1 MNTHQ
6 NARLT
11 VWRRRELA
19 QLADQPGACLSTL
32 ARQFGV
38 SRRTVYKWRTRYRD
52 GGEAA
57 LADRS
62 SRPGTSPRQLAGRA
76 LRQVA
81 RRRAQRWSSCR
92 IAAATGIPI
101 ATVVRAQRRLG
112 LARLTP
118 LRAVEP
124 IQRYEWPRPGDLL
137 HVDIKKLGKVGRVGH
152 RIHGDRRTR
161 VRGIGWEAVHVA
173 IDDHTRW
180 AYVEVLPDEQA
191 VTTAGFLARA
201 VAHFRALG
209 VRVRRVLSDN
219 GSAYR
224 SRLVAAVLQTARIRH
239 RFTRPYRPRTNG
251 KAERFIR
258 TLLAEWA
265 YVRAYASSGWRTH
278 ALAPMLSHYN
288 HHRPHY
294 GIGGATPAARLAA
307 AL

>member
-1 MNTHQ
+1 VNTHQ
-6 NARLT
+6 HARLT
-11 VWRRRELA
+11 VWRRRELV
-19 QLADQPGACLSTL
+19 QLADQPGAGLSPV

-38 SRRTVYKWRTRYRD
+38 SRRTVYTWRARWRN
-52 GGEAA
+52 GGEPA

-62 SRPGTSPRQLAGRA
+62 SRPHHSPRQLRGRA
-76 LRQVA
+76 LQAVA

-92 IAAATGIPI
+92 IAATTGLPI
-101 ATVVRAQRRLG
+101 ATVVRAQRRLR
-112 LARLTP
+112 LARLPRLTP
-118 LRAVEP
+118 LEP
-124 IQRYEWPRPGDLL
+124 VQRYEWARPGDLL
-137 HVDIKKLGKVGRVGH
+137 HVDLKQRGKVGRVGH
-152 RIHGDRRTR
+152 RIHGDRLTR

-191 VTTAGFLARA
+191 TTTSGFVARA
-201 VAHFRALG
+201 LAHFRDLG

-239 RFTRPYRPRTNG
+239 RFTRPYRPHTNG
-251 KAERFIR
+251 KAERVIR

-265 YVRAYASSGWRTH
+265 YARAYASGRWRTH
-278 ALAPMLSHYN
+278 ALAAMLTYY
-288 HHRPHY
+288 HHRPHF
-294 GIGGATPAARLAA
+294 GIGGVTPAARLAA